1 MIDSME
7 GESPS
12 VSQHQ
17 TGWKRIKNALH
28 FSLEGLRACYT
39 GEEAFRQEVW
49 LTTFQFLSIVLPISA
64 LSTALLIAS
73 VLLVMI
79 VEILNSAVEAV
90 VDRISKD
97 HHLLQKGERH
107 GQCCCLSRPD
117 QPRHCLGMCALDR
130 VELNFLQTQ
139 ALHFLRLSTS
149 FWRLG
154 QTKTCHG
161 LAKREFRP
169 ASDCNTVEPWANF
182 PRLPA
187 IEPVE
192 IRSRIPETGTGALLS
207 RWVPL
212 LFGAHRR
219 QSF

>member
-17 TGWKRIKNALH
+17 TGWRRIKNALH

-49 LTTFQFLSIVLPISA
+49 LATFLIPLSIVLPISA

-97 HHLLQKGERH
+97 HHF
-107 GQCCCLSRPD
+107 LSKKAKD
-117 QPRHCLGMCALDR
+117 MGSAA
-130 VELNFLQTQ
+130 VFLS
-139 ALHFLRLSTS
+139 LVNL
-149 FWRLG
+149 
-154 QTKTCHG
+154 
-161 LAKREFRP
+161 
-169 ASDCNTVEPWANF
+169 VIVWACVLWTEWN
-182 PRLPA
+182 
-187 IEPVE
+187 
-192 IRSRIPETGTGALLS
+192 
-207 RWVPL
+207 
-212 LFGAHRR
+212 
-219 QSF
+219 

>member
-1 MIDSME
+1 MVDSME

-12 VSQHQ
+12 VSHRQ
-17 TGWKRIKNALH
+17 TGWRRIKNALH

-49 LTTFQFLSIVLPISA
+49 LAIFLIPLSIILPISA
-64 LSTALLIAS
+64 LSKALLIAS

-97 HHLLQKGERH
+97 HHLLSKKAKDMGSF
-107 GQCCCLSRPD
+107 GLSQPG
-117 QPRHCLGMCALDR
+117 QPRHCLGMCALGR

-149 FWRLG
+149 F
-154 QTKTCHG
+154 
-161 LAKREFRP
+161 
-169 ASDCNTVEPWANF
+169 
-182 PRLPA
+182 
-187 IEPVE
+187 
-192 IRSRIPETGTGALLS
+192 
-207 RWVPL
+207 
-212 LFGAHRR
+212 
-219 QSF
+219 